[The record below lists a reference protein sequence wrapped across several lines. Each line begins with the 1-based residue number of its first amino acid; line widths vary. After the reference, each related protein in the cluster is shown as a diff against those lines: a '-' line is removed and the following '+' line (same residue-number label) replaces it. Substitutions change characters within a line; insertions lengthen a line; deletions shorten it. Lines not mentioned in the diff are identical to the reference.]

1 MRVLFTCVVGSG
13 HFNPMVPLAR
23 AFIAAGHEVAFA
35 TDPGFCDHVRRV
47 GFEAFPAGLDMP
59 VAMARFY
66 RTQPSWREVTPQDQ
80 VRYLVPGLFGGV
92 RVEPRLEDLGRII
105 PEWRPSL
112 LIHDSVEL
120 AGGIAAEL
128 AGIHHVEHSFG
139 VLRPLEIRRL
149 AVDALAPVAERLG
162 VPNPGVGGLGGELY
176 LDICPPGI
184 QRPGIADLPRVQPLR
199 PVGFD
204 DAPDAVLPTWL
215 DPLPA
220 RPLVYVTMGTEF
232 NKKPEIF
239 RSILDGLAGEPFE
252 VVVTVGVSG
261 DPTALGPVGDNV
273 RVERFV
279 PQSRLLPYSAAFVS
293 HGGSGAL
300 LGGVNAGV
308 PMLAIPQGADQF
320 LNAETIVD
328 HGLGLRLL
336 PDALSPDA
344 VREAVRNLVDDSRY
358 RDAVRSQRPS
368 IEAMPAPE
376 EVVPVLAAFASG
388 GTVAGSHGA
397 R

>member
-1 MRVLFTCVVGSG
+1 
-13 HFNPMVPLAR
+13 
-23 AFIAAGHEVAFA
+23 
-35 TDPGFCDHVRRV
+35 
-47 GFEAFPAGLDMP
+47 
-59 VAMARFY
+59 
-66 RTQPSWREVTPQDQ
+66 
-80 VRYLVPGLFGGV
+80 
-92 RVEPRLEDLGRII
+92 
-105 PEWRPSL
+105 
-112 LIHDSVEL
+112 
-120 AGGIAAEL
+120 
-128 AGIHHVEHSFG
+128 
-139 VLRPLEIRRL
+139 
-149 AVDALAPVAERLG
+149 
-162 VPNPGVGGLGGELY
+162 
-176 LDICPPGI
+176 
-184 QRPGIADLPRVQPLR
+184 
-199 PVGFD
+199 
-204 DAPDAVLPTWL
+204 
-215 DPLPA
+215 
-220 RPLVYVTMGTEF
+220 MGTEF

-239 RSILDGLAGEPFE
+239 RSILDGLAGESFD
-252 VVVTVGVSG
+252 VVVTVGASG